1 MNFEISIPP
10 VKIFSKEVFLRSLSY
25 DLSKI
30 LNFSKE
36 WWIMQDLLNKNKN
49 ILKKKNLKL
58 SLKKINHNQLEEH
71 HEIKRI

>member
-10 VKIFSKEVFLRSLSY
+10 VKIFLKEVFLQSLSY
-25 DLSKI
+25 DLSKN

-49 ILKKKNLKL
+49 IYFFKIPQTFIKKN
-58 SLKKINHNQLEEH
+58 
-71 HEIKRI
+71 